1 MGSRIAA
8 SAVVLAGGRSSRMGT
23 EKAALRFGD
32 STLLGRIVAELAT
45 VFDDIVIV
53 ASPHGE
59 VALHPESPVTLIRD
73 EREYEGPAGALA
85 RGLAAARHD
94 SAFGCACDL
103 PMLSARVASA
113 MVSMLG
119 GYDAVI
125 AEVGGNLQP
134 LHAAYRRRC
143 AAAFDAMIARGV
155 KRLRAIAGEVRVR
168 TLAEDEARAIDPDLA
183 SFANINTP
191 EDYYRTLAMA
201 GFAAAR
207 RD

>member
-1 MGSRIAA
+1 MG
-8 SAVVLAGGRSSRMGT
+8 
-23 EKAALRFGD
+23 EQKPALKFGD
-32 STLLGRIVAELAT
+32 STLLGRIVAELSTA
-45 VFDDIVIV
+45 FDDIVVV
-53 ASPHGE
+53 ASPRGE
-59 VALHPESPVTLIRD
+59 VPLRPPSPITLIRD

-85 RGLAAARHD
+85 RGLAAAHHD
-94 SAFGCACDL
+94 VAFGCACDL

-125 AEVGGNLQP
+125 AEVEGSLQP

-143 AAAFDAMIARGV
+143 SAAFDAMVARGV

-168 TLAEDEARAIDPDLA
+168 TLSEAEARALDPDLA

-191 EDYYRTLAMA
+191 EDYRRALAMA
-201 GFAAAR
+201 GFAADRA
-207 RD
+207 D